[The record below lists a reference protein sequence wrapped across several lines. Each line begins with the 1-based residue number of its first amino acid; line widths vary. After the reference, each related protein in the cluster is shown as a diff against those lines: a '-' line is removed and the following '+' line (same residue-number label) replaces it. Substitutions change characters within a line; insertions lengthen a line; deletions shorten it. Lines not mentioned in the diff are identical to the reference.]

1 MIHPAATDII
11 AILRQLVC
19 LLQPFAQTHRIT
31 LVFETKENQ
40 LTTSFRP
47 DKVIND
53 ITGLICNIISYTP
66 EHNKIM
72 VAVNTVKGES
82 GNELMIG
89 ITNTGINLL
98 PVTEIT
104 RSCRHQV
111 NVKGDKENKQTCF
124 SFMLPLTME
133 KEQEKNNEQIEP
145 VNKKIIPDYYNE
157 IRNRLRSHFSKADTL
172 VAQLSILYPKEAAFL
187 QKVNAVI
194 IANLE
199 NECFDS
205 SVLSREMNMSRTQ
218 LFRRLKPLIQQPPAK
233 YIRSIRL
240 QKAKEL
246 LETTDITVGDA
257 AFKTGFQTQS
267 HFTKTFMETFGFRPS
282 AIKRK
287 NGHATNE

>member
-1 MIHPAATDII
+1 MIHPATTDII
-11 AILRQLVC
+11 ELLKQIVSM
-19 LLQPFAQTHRIT
+19 LQPFAQSHGTGLR
-31 LVFETKENQ
+31 FESKEKNFV
-40 LTTSFRP
+40 LLFRP
-47 DKVIND
+47 DLVIHDLTN
-53 ITGLICNIISYTP
+53 LICHIISYTP
-66 EHNKIM
+66 QENTITIIADKNAGEFKITL
-72 VAVNTVKGES
+72 V
-82 GNELMIG
+82 
-89 ITNTGINLL
+89 NTGINLS

-104 RSCRHQV
+104 RSCQHQV
-111 NVKGDKENKQTCF
+111 SVNGDKEHKQTWF
-124 SFMLPLTME
+124 SFTLPVTIE
-133 KEQEKNNEQIEP
+133 KEQEKDNNPVEP

-187 QKVNAVI
+187 QKINAVI
-194 IANLE
+194 VANLE
-199 NECFDS
+199 NELFDS
-205 SVLSREMNMSRTQ
+205 TVLSREMNMSRTQ

-233 YIRSIRL
+233 YIKSIRL

-267 HFTKTFMETFGFRPS
+267 HFTKAFMESFGFRPS

>member
-1 MIHPAATDII
+1 MIHPSATDLIELLKQI
-11 AILRQLVC
+11 VNMLRPYAQSHGIELRFESKEEKFV
-19 LLQPFAQTHRIT
+19 LL
-31 LVFETKENQ
+31 
-40 LTTSFRP
+40 FRP
-47 DKVIND
+47 DLVIHDLTN
-53 ITGLICNIISYTP
+53 LICNIISYTP
-66 EHNKIM
+66 PENTITILADKKAGEFKITM
-72 VAVNTVKGES
+72 V
-82 GNELMIG
+82 
-89 ITNTGINLL
+89 NTGINLS
-98 PVTEIT
+98 PVTEIIRT
-104 RSCRHQV
+104 CQHQV
-111 NVKGDKENKQTCF
+111 SVKGDKENKQTWF
-124 SFMLPLTME
+124 SFILPVTIE
-133 KEQEKNNEQIEP
+133 KEQEKNNKPVDQ

-187 QKVNAVI
+187 QKINAVI
-194 IANLE
+194 VANLE
-199 NECFDS
+199 NEFFDS

-233 YIRSIRL
+233 YIKSIRL

-267 HFTKTFMETFGFRPS
+267 HFTKAFMESFGFRPS

>member
-1 MIHPAATDII
+1 MIHPAATDLIELLKQI
-11 AILRQLVC
+11 VSM
-19 LLQPFAQTHRIT
+19 LQPFAQSHGIGLR
-31 LVFETKENQ
+31 FESKEKKF
-40 LTTSFRP
+40 LLLFRP
-47 DKVIND
+47 DLVIHDLTN
-53 ITGLICNIISYTP
+53 LICNIISYTP
-66 EHNKIM
+66 QENTITITADKNAGEFKI
-72 VAVNTVKGES
+72 TVG
-82 GNELMIG
+82 
-89 ITNTGINLL
+89 NTGINLS

-104 RSCRHQV
+104 RACRHQV
-111 NVKGDKENKQTCF
+111 TVKGHKESKQTWF
-124 SFMLPLTME
+124 SFALPVAIE
-133 KEQEKNNEQIEP
+133 KEQEKNNKPVEP

-187 QKVNAVI
+187 QKINAVI
-194 IANLE
+194 VANLE
-199 NECFDS
+199 NEFFDS

-233 YIRSIRL
+233 YIKSIRL

-267 HFTKTFMETFGFRPS
+267 HFTKAFAESFGFRPS

-287 NGHATNE
+287 NGHATKE

>member
-1 MIHPAATDII
+1 MIHPSATDLIELLKQI
-11 AILRQLVC
+11 VKM
-19 LLQPFAQTHRIT
+19 LQPYAQSHGIELR
-31 LVFETKENQ
+31 FESKEKRFV
-40 LTTSFRP
+40 LLFRP
-47 DKVIND
+47 DLVIHDLTN
-53 ITGLICNIISYTP
+53 LICNIISYTP
-66 EHNKIM
+66 HENTITIITDKKTGEFKITI
-72 VAVNTVKGES
+72 V
-82 GNELMIG
+82 
-89 ITNTGINLL
+89 NTGINLS

-104 RSCRHQV
+104 RSCLHQV
-111 NVKGDKENKQTCF
+111 SVKGDKENKQTWF
-124 SFMLPLTME
+124 SFTLPVTIE
-133 KEQEKNNEQIEP
+133 KEKENNNKPVEP

-187 QKVNAVI
+187 QKINAVI
-194 IANLE
+194 VANME
-199 NECFDS
+199 NEFFDS

-233 YIRSIRL
+233 YIKSIRL

-246 LETTDITVGDA
+246 LETTDTTVGDA

-267 HFTKTFMETFGFRPS
+267 HFTKAFIESFGFRPS

>member
-1 MIHPAATDII
+1 MIHPAATDLIELLKQI
-11 AILRQLVC
+11 VRM
-19 LLQPFAQTHRIT
+19 LQPFAQSHGIVLR
-31 LVFETKENQ
+31 FESKEKNFV
-40 LTTSFRP
+40 LLFRP
-47 DKVIND
+47 DLVIHDLTN
-53 ITGLICNIISYTP
+53 LICNIISYTP
-66 EHNKIM
+66 QENTITVTVDKKAGEFKITI
-72 VAVNTVKGES
+72 V
-82 GNELMIG
+82 
-89 ITNTGINLL
+89 NTGINLS

-111 NVKGDKENKQTCF
+111 SVKGDKENKQTWF
-124 SFMLPLTME
+124 SFTLPVTIENE
-133 KEQEKNNEQIEP
+133 KEKNNKPVEP

-187 QKVNAVI
+187 QKINAVI
-194 IANLE
+194 VANLE
-199 NECFDS
+199 NEFFDS

-233 YIRSIRL
+233 YIKSIRL

-257 AFKTGFQTQS
+257 AFRTGFQTQS
-267 HFTKTFMETFGFRPS
+267 HFTKAFMESFGFRPS